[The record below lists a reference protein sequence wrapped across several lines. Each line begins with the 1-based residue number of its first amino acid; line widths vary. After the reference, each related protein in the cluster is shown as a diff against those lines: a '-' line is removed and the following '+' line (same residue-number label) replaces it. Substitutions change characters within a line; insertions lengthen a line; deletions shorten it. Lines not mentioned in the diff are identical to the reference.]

1 MNDDDQNAPSGG
13 MRPDGGKNSSPGDKP
28 YRVGKG
34 KPPREHQWKK
44 GCPSPN
50 RRGRPKGRKRPTS
63 LDKLLD
69 TPVAVGVKNGR
80 QIMKPLR
87 EAMDHRLVE
96 QAVKDG
102 NLRAIKLIYDIVHEQ
117 ERLARSARPTADELA
132 RQREEE
138 EEKAALAKKI
148 RDGLIDTYNML
159 ASMKKARIIEFVD
172 GRPVVQPWVI
182 KEAEAR
188 GFTRKRPAG
197 PDSSPP
203 RPTA

>member
-1 MNDDDQNAPSGG
+1 MNQDDQDAPS
-13 MRPDGGKNSSPGDKP
+13 DGKRADRGKNSNPGDNP
-28 YRVGKG
+28 YQVGKG

-44 GCPSPN
+44 GCKSPHPA
-50 RRGRPKGRKRPTS
+50 GRPKGRKKPTS

-96 QAVKDG
+96 HAVKDG
-102 NLRAIKLIYDIVHEQ
+102 NLKAIKLIYDIVHEQ
-117 ERLARSARPTADELA
+117 ERLARSKQPTAEELM
-132 RQREEE
+132 RQRQEE
-138 EEKAALAKKI
+138 EEKAALTKQI

-172 GRPVVQPWVI
+172 GRPVIQRWVTE
-182 KEAEAR
+182 EANAR
-188 GFTRKRPAG
+188 GFGRKRPL
-197 PDSSPP
+197 DSNPP
-203 RPTA
+203 PPPPAA